1 MTTIPFAPNASSLFT
16 VRQSGNV
23 GQEVV
28 SPRGEVVAW
37 TVNPVFG
44 HLICRLV
51 NEFMVNDDFLAAM
64 LAKEDL
70 S

>member
-1 MTTIPFAPNASSLFT
+1 MTTIPFVPTTSSRFT

-23 GQEVV
+23 GQEIV
-28 SPRGEVVAW
+28 SPCGTIVAW
-37 TVNPVFG
+37 TVDPVFG
-44 HLICRLV
+44 YLMCRLV

>member
-1 MTTIPFAPNASSLFT
+1 MTIVPFTPNTSDLFT

-23 GQEVV
+23 GQEIV
-28 SPRGEVVAW
+28 SPRGNVVAW
-37 TVNPVFG
+37 TVDPVFG
-44 HLICRLV
+44 HLMCRLI